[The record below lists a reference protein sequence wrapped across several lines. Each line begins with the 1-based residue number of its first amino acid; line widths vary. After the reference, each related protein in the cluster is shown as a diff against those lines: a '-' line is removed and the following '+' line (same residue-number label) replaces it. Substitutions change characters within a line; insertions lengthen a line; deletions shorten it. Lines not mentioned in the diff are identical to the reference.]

1 MRQRETQDRKMT
13 INSLHIAVL
22 WICASS
28 DAAFAVVAPI
38 ADVNDAVCV
47 CMCLGVLEIVTF
59 GDRY

>member
-1 MRQRETQDRKMT
+1 MT

-38 ADVNDAVCV
+38 ADVNDVVCV
-47 CMCLGVLEIVTF
+47 CMCLGVLEIITF
-59 GDRY
+59 VDWY